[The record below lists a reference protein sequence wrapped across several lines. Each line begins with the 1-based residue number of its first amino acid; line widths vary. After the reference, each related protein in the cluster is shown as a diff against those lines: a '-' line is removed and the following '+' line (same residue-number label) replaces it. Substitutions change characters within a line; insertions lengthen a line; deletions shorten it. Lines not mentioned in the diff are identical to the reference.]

1 MPKTI
6 TTEVHFT
13 FQVWKYHMDR
23 RGGAEK
29 AEYSDSLLFLNL
41 LVEGFDFL
49 LLSLLPALDLPLK
62 KKISLVIYLCLKY
75 RIFLKCCIILSSKMS
90 ILLFSTA
97 ILLCNFFY
105 KALLLSLV
113 PQQFPDVCC
122 RDSVLETF
130 LWVPSGPK
138 LFIFCIWT
146 LASIS
151 SKFGFEIQTQFSWND
166 SIDFHVVLLSTRSTS
181 NGPLYW

>member
-13 FQVWKYHMDR
+13 LQVWKWQMEH

-49 LLSLLPALDLPLK
+49 PLSLLPALDLPLK
-62 KKISLVIYLCLKY
+62 KKYLLSFTSAWSVEFSWNVALYCHQKCRYFYFRLQYHCAIFSIS
-75 RIFLKCCIILSSKMS
+75 
-90 ILLFSTA
+90 
-97 ILLCNFFY
+97 
-105 KALLLSLV
+105 LLSLV

-122 RDSVLETF
+122 GDSVLETF